1 MKYALFAAQYIRN
14 SNLNSMTA
22 QKIQK
27 RLRQFASKEKARVL
41 QGFFK
46 TGPGEY
52 GEGDI
57 FLGVVVPDAR
67 KVAKE
72 YQGTPLSEIIRLLN
86 STIHEERLLALLMLV
101 SAYSRG
107 DDTLKRKIYGL
118 YLKNTKYINNWD
130 LVDLSAPNIVGAYL
144 LDKSRAPLYAFAKSR
159 DLWKRRIAILATFQ
173 FIKHND
179 FDDTLGIAKILL
191 MDDHDLLHKAA
202 GWMLRE
208 VGKRS
213 LPREEE
219 FLRKYYRKMPRTMLR
234 YAIERFPEGKRR
246 KYLDGRA

>member
-1 MKYALFAAQYIRN
+1 
-14 SNLNSMTA
+14 MTA

-27 RLRQFASKEKARVL
+27 RLRQFASKEKAQVL

-72 YQGTPLSEIIRLLN
+72 FQRTSLSEIITLLK
-86 STIHEERLLALLMLV
+86 STIHEERLLALFMLV
-101 SAYSRG
+101 SAYTRG
-107 DDTLKRKIYGL
+107 DDDLKKKIYSL

-144 LDKSRAPLYAFAKSR
+144 LDKSRMPLYAFARSK

-179 FDDTLGIAKILL
+179 FDDTFGIAKILL
-191 MDDHDLLHKAA
+191 TDDHDLLHKAV

-213 LPREEE
+213 LPAEER
-219 FLRKYYRKMPRTMLR
+219 FLKRHYKKMPRTMLR
-234 YAIERFPEGKRR
+234 YSIERFPEGIRR
-246 KYLDGRA
+246 KYLDGKA

>member
-1 MKYALFAAQYIRN
+1 MDLMHCLRH
-14 SNLNSMTA
+14 MTA

-27 RLRQFASKEKARVL
+27 RLRQFASKKKAKVL

-52 GEGDI
+52 GAGDV

-72 YQGTPLSEIIRLLN
+72 YQGTPLSEIMILLK
-86 STIHEERLLALLMLV
+86 SAIHEERLLALFMLV
-101 SAYSRG
+101 SAYAKG
-107 DDTLKRKIYGL
+107 DDALKKKVFSL

-130 LVDLSAPNIVGAYL
+130 LVDLSAPNIVGAHL
-144 LDKSRAPLYAFAKSR
+144 LDRSRKPLYAFAKSR

-173 FIKHND
+173 FIKRND
-179 FDDTLGIAKILL
+179 FEDTLGISKILL
-191 MDDHDLLHKAA
+191 TDDHDLLHKAV

-208 VGKRS
+208 MGKRDIAA
-213 LPREEE
+213 EEQ
-219 FLRKYYRKMPRTMLR
+219 FLQQHYKKMPRTMLR
-234 YAIERFPEGKRR
+234 YAIERFPEVKRR
-246 KYLDGRA
+246 KYLDGKM